1 MRARIPALAVW
12 TFAVLM
18 SAALLSS
25 GVAAQVPT
33 SARDN
38 QQAQI
43 EKGRQV
49 VAQVCTTCHTTLG
62 RMIQVHKQTAEQW
75 KDTVYFMISR
85 GAQVMPDE
93 IEPVTTFLAATAG
106 SGSQTSTPTSGRG
119 RAGGGPGQQAAEAD
133 GRTILQRNCQ
143 QCHEL
148 ATASKKLASED
159 WRAVI
164 TRMVTYGARLTAA
177 DQQTLIGYLNGL
189 EK

>member
-1 MRARIPALAVW
+1 
-12 TFAVLM
+12 
-18 SAALLSS
+18 
-25 GVAAQVPT
+25 
-33 SARDN
+33 
-38 QQAQI
+38 
-43 EKGRQV
+43 V

-93 IEPVTTFLAATAG
+93 IEPVTAFLAATAG
-106 SGSQTSTPTSGRG
+106 SGAQTSTPASGRG
-119 RAGGGPGQQAAEAD
+119 RAGGGGAGQQAAEAD
-133 GRTILQRNCQ
+133 GRAILQRNCQ

-148 ATASKKLASED
+148 ATASKKLPSED

-164 TRMVTYGARLTAA
+164 TRMVTYGARLNPA
-177 DQQTLIGYLNGL
+177 DQQTLIAYLNGL